1 MKRFLSILLCVAVIL
16 SLCAC
21 SVDAASQRTL
31 KRKVA
36 SKVSTETVKNADQYA
51 ALLQDNIDAA
61 DKEYDS
67 EVGFA
72 QYSFNHTALLALSN
86 SIKDS
91 DGVKDVSGFR
101 YDLIKI
107 SYIVSTI
114 NYGLQS
120 YSEDAMYDETM
131 KLLSLDPSG
140 LETKLEKSQAI
151 SDYAKAECEAFLKHY
166 YRRTID
172 PASIMKLLKKSDD
185 EEASASA

>member
-1 MKRFLSILLCVAVIL
+1 MKRFFSILLCVAVIL

-21 SVDAASQRTL
+21 SISSDTKLTA
-31 KRKVA
+31 KRKVS
-36 SKVSTETVKNADQYA
+36 SKVSAETVKNADQYA
-51 ALLQDNIDAA
+51 ALLKENIAAA

-67 EVGFA
+67 EVGFT

-86 SIKDS
+86 SIKDAE
-91 DGVKDVSGFR
+91 GVKDVSGFR

-120 YSEDAMYDETM
+120 YSADAMYDETM
-131 KLLSLDPSG
+131 KLLSLDPTG

-151 SDYAKAECEAFLKHY
+151 SDYAKEECEAFLKHY

-172 PASIMKLLKKSDD
+172 PKALMNLLKKGDD
-185 EEASASA
+185 EEGSASS

>member
-51 ALLQDNIDAA
+51 ALLQDNIAAA

-107 SYIVSTI
+107 SYIISTI

-140 LETKLEKSQAI
+140 LETRLEKSQAI

-172 PASIMKLLKKSDD
+172 PKSIMNLLKRSESLPKT
-185 EEASASA
+185 

>member
-21 SVDAASQRTL
+21 SIDSASQLTV
-31 KRKVA
+31 KRKVS
-36 SKVSTETVKNADQYA
+36 SKVSDETAKNAVKYA
-51 ALLQDNIDAA
+51 ELLKDNIAAA
-61 DKEYDS
+61 DEEYDS
-67 EVGFA
+67 EVGFT

-86 SIKDS
+86 SIKDAE
-91 DGVKDVSGFR
+91 GVKDVSGFR

-131 KLLSLDPSG
+131 KLLSLDPTG

-172 PASIMKLLKKSDD
+172 PKSIMNLLKRSDD